1 MGRLLTF
8 ALGVVMGVVL
18 KWQYDEQLAPS
29 DPGQNDQT
37 AGGEAP
43 SDSAYRCAGDF
54 DQVRHAGCLPSRCS
68 DEPYRS
74 GALL

>member
-37 AGGEAP
+37 AGGKRQATAP
-43 SDSAYRCAGDF
+43 TDV
-54 DQVRHAGCLPSRCS
+54 QVISIQVEPPAASLPGVATNPT
-68 DEPYRS
+68 DPEH
-74 GALL
+74 